1 MEKKKLMIFILVFSS
16 ILTHLPAQQPSSDT
30 NKIYIMGTN
39 LPPEDLEKIIA
50 ALPSAAQVK
59 PLKPR
64 RLLIFDLNVN
74 YGGHRS
80 AAYANVAFKLMGEKT
95 GAYETVISHDKNI
108 FKRESIT
115 QFDAL
120 FFNNNVGNLF
130 EDRDLRENIV
140 EFVYKGG
147 GLLGVHGTSVAFTKW
162 PGAIEDWE
170 EFGIM
175 LGARGA
181 NHREST
187 EPIVVKIEDP
197 SNPLTSLFESNYFQ
211 YRDEFFRFH
220 QVYSRERVRVL
231 LSIDTNRT
239 EYSQDKKYGNTV
251 RPDNDYAIAW
261 IRNYGKGRVFYSTIA
276 HNPYVFY
283 DPLILKFYLNAV
295 QFALGDL
302 KSSTIPSARLNSRN
316 LAFEKLGW
324 KVGIIGQSADSS
336 IEEICQLARTN
347 DLLFSGIAYGE
358 RIYNRSDTTFDIN
371 TSQKDT
377 EQYRLMS
384 DKYGVRMIICRLD
397 SLPESEEKSRDLF
410 EFLDKMGVETVVIP
424 AFENVNN
431 KLKEFCL
438 KTGVNI
444 ALDFSNQIETKTV
457 NSTIKRYGNIAI
469 PFLTID
475 RNSFKTLNRRIE
487 SLSCSSIGL
496 IIDDSIADNPSA
508 IESLLNALFKKKLS
522 ETVIMIKYDSKNS
535 DKFSKI
541 ILQIEKTA
549 IKLSDRKDL

>member
-1 MEKKKLMIFILVFSS
+1 MEKKKLITFVLVFAS
-16 ILTHLPAQQPSSDT
+16 ILGQSTAQPQSSDT

-39 LPPEDLEKIIA
+39 LPPEDLEKIRA

-80 AAYANVAFKLMGEKT
+80 AAYANIAFKLMGEKT
-95 GAYETVISHDKNI
+95 GTYETVISHDKNI
-108 FKRESIT
+108 FKRESLT

-140 EFVYKGG
+140 EFIYKGG

-170 EFGIM
+170 EFGVM

-187 EPIVVKIEDP
+187 EPIVVKIEAP

-239 EYSQDKKYGNTV
+239 EFSQDKKYGNTV

-347 DLLFSGIAYGE
+347 VLLFSGIAYGE

-384 DKYGVRMIICRLD
+384 DKYGVRMITCRLD
-397 SLPESEEKSRDLF
+397 SLPDSEEKSRDLF
-410 EFLDKMGVETVVIP
+410 EFLDKMGVETVIIP
-424 AFENVNN
+424 AFEKVNN

-475 RNSFKTLNRRIE
+475 HNSFKTLNRRIE

-522 ETVIMIKYDSKNS
+522 ETVIMIKYDAKNS